1 MAETESNDRRREQ
14 YASLARVF
22 ADLAGR
28 GTTWRNQLEDWNMKR
43 SESVMEWQAEAEAK
57 ARAEDVLKVLH
68 LRFGAEMPLEIVQSI
83 RNNHDLGKLDRW
95 LEAAVKARSL
105 NKFRQA
111 MEM

>member
-57 ARAEDVLKVLH
+57 AKADAVL
-68 LRFGAEMPLEIVQSI
+68 
-83 RNNHDLGKLDRW
+83 
-95 LEAAVKARSL
+95 
-105 NKFRQA
+105 
-111 MEM
+111 